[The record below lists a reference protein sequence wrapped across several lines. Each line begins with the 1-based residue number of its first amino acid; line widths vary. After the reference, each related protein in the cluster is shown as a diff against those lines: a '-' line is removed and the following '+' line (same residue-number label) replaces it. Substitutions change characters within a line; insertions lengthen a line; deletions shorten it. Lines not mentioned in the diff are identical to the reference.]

1 MADTTCPV
9 CTAALAEGETACSR
23 CGFKLA
29 GSTESFSPVAPEPL
43 IPTQG
48 AEPASEEFA
57 LLVTKGPQVGAVF
70 YLDSPVVSVGRDPSR
85 DIFLNDMTVSRNH
98 AVIKR
103 VGDGTFIEDQG
114 SLNGTWVDGAI
125 VENAKL
131 HLGMTLQIGV
141 FVLSV
146 ISG

>member
-9 CTAALAEGETACSR
+9 CTASIPSDETACGR

-29 GSTESFSPVAPEPL
+29 GSTESFAPVAPEG
-43 IPTQG
+43 IG
-48 AEPASEEFA
+48 APPPELMAEEFA

-70 YLDSPVVSVGRDPSR
+70 YLDTPVVSIGRDPSR

-98 AVIKR
+98 AVVKR
-103 VGDGTFIEDQG
+103 VGDGTFIEGQG
-114 SLNGTWVDGAI
+114 SLNGTWVDGEI
-125 VENAKL
+125 VENARL